1 MKLRW
6 HVIRLCQIY
15 RIALICILAASASLV
30 AEPSHA
36 QDRKPTG
43 REVAAIRDCA
53 KRTKDNLDDGERR
66 CVFNLVAT
74 PCINKLPKT
83 ARDHAVVDC
92 YDLENLIWGDL
103 LNQNYKSLLDTLDD
117 DQKAKARHAE
127 RMDCV
132 SRHHLPILLRQDPR
146 HDGEPDDCGLR
157 CPRVG
162 TAGDAARFLQRLVS
176 GGPDPMAGENRQI
189 QMNLAAA
196 AGDNLLEP
204 RPTQRGYL

>member
-117 DQKAKARHAE
+117 MQSTWIAYRDTTCQFYYDK
-127 RMDCV
+127 
-132 SRHHLPILLRQDPR
+132 IQ
-146 HDGEPDDCGLR
+146 
-157 CPRVG
+157 G
-162 TAGDAARFLQRLVS
+162 TMANLMIAACAARESARRAMLLDFFS
-176 GGPDPMAGENRQI
+176 G
-189 QMNLAAA
+189 L
-196 AGDNLLEP
+196 
-204 RPTQRGYL
+204 